1 MTEILDN
8 AIDEVQAG
16 HAKNVQVG
24 IFLVYMH
31 STESWEFDQDML

>member
-16 HAKNVQVG
+16 HAKNVQVC
-24 IFLVYMH
+24 IFLIYMH
-31 STESWEFDQDML
+31 SIEAWEFDEDMP